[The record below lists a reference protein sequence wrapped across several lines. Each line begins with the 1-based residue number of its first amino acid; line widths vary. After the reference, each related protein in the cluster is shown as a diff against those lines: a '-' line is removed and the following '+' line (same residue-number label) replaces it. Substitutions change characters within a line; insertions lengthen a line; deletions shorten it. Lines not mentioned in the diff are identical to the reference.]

1 MKIGIL
7 SDTKTLI
14 LSVLILISLGFSGC
28 ADMGRVVSL
37 DKQILFQVKGDS
49 RGNFTSGKLSLDYS
63 YNLVGDN
70 MKLSGV
76 VNYDYSADSLTVRLL
91 FLDGSGR
98 IIQQKIIYYSG
109 YRVSRSRINDRAFRT
124 SFTVPPD
131 ALGISFDYS
140 AQPRNSQK

>member
-1 MKIGIL
+1 MKNTIL
-7 SDTKTLI
+7 SNTKILL
-14 LSVLILISLGFSGC
+14 LSVLILISLGLSGC

-49 RGNFTSGKLSLDYS
+49 RGNFESGKLSLDYS
-63 YNLVGDN
+63 YNLVGEN

-76 VNYDYSADSLTVRLL
+76 VNYYDSADSLTVRLL
-91 FLDGSGR
+91 FLDGSGG

-124 SFTVPPD
+124 SFKVPPD

-140 AQPRNSQK
+140 AQPRSSQK